1 MFQRDYILRMIE
13 EFAKFLAAITGLKAG
28 GNLEEALKKID
39 EAYNELLEVNPKMI
53 KSLSEDEVLD
63 YFQKEK
69 EYDNQQLNMVAE
81 LLYQEGM
88 IYVEEGDPVSA
99 RNVLEKS
106 KILIGY
112 LMDNDSM
119 FSFDWY
125 EKLHE
130 IDHALD
136 GYN

>member
-1 MFQRDYILRMIE
+1 MFQRDYILRLIE

-39 EAYNELLEVNPKMI
+39 EAYNEILELNPKFV
-53 KSLSEDEVLD
+53 KSLNNDELLD
-63 YFQKEK
+63 YCQKEK
-69 EYDNQQLNMVAE
+69 KYDNQQMNMVAE

-88 IYVEEGDPVSA
+88 IYAEEGDPVSA

-106 KILIGY
+106 KVLIAY
-112 LMDNDSM
+112 LMDNDST

-130 IDHALD
+130 IDHVLD

>member
-1 MFQRDYILRMIE
+1 MIE

-39 EAYNELLEVNPKMI
+39 EAYNELLEVDPKMI

-69 EYDNQQLNMVAE
+69 KYDNQQLNMVAE

-106 KILIGY
+106 KILIGF
-112 LMDNDSM
+112 LMDNDST

-130 IDHALD
+130 IDHVLD

>member
-112 LMDNDSM
+112 LMDNDST

>member
-1 MFQRDYILRMIE
+1 LIE
-13 EFAKFLAAITGLKAG
+13 EFAKFLAAITGLKME
-28 GNLEEALKKID
+28 GNLEEAMKKID
-39 EAYNELLEVNPKMI
+39 EAYNEVLEVEPKI
-53 KSLSEDEVLD
+53 VKSLTNDEILE
-63 YFQKEK
+63 YFQNEK
-69 EYDNQQLNMVAE
+69 KYDNQQLNMAAE

-99 RNVLEKS
+99 RNVLEKA

-112 LMDNDSM
+112 LMDNDST

>member
-1 MFQRDYILRMIE
+1 MIE

-39 EAYNELLEVNPKMI
+39 EAYNELLEVDPKMI

-69 EYDNQQLNMVAE
+69 KYDNQQLNMVAE

-112 LMDNDSM
+112 LMDNDST

-130 IDHALD
+130 IDHVLD

>member
-39 EAYNELLEVNPKMI
+39 EAYNELLEVDPKMI

-69 EYDNQQLNMVAE
+69 KYDNQQLNMVAE

-106 KILIGY
+106 KILIGF
-112 LMDNDSM
+112 LMDNDST

-130 IDHALD
+130 IDHVLD

>member
-1 MFQRDYILRMIE
+1 MFQRDYILRLIE

-63 YFQKEK
+63 FFQKEK
-69 EYDNQQLNMVAE
+69 KYDNQQLNMAAE

-112 LMDNDSM
+112 LMDNDST

-130 IDHALD
+130 IDHALE

>member
-1 MFQRDYILRMIE
+1 
-13 EFAKFLAAITGLKAG
+13 
-28 GNLEEALKKID
+28 
-39 EAYNELLEVNPKMI
+39 
-53 KSLSEDEVLD
+53 
-63 YFQKEK
+63 
-69 EYDNQQLNMVAE
+69 MVAE

-106 KILIGY
+106 KILINY
-112 LMDNDSM
+112 LMDNDST
-119 FSFDWY
+119 FSYDWY
-125 EKLHE
+125 EKLGE